1 MKFTTQLYQASHI
14 VCDAEVMSAVIWQPT
29 VPILELIRA
38 THQGKINTIIDPK
51 ICMTQAVLSL
61 TKIILKHV
69 IIQCHF

>member
-38 THQGKINTIIDPK
+38 THQGEINTIIYPK
-51 ICMTQAVLSL
+51 I
-61 TKIILKHV
+61 
-69 IIQCHF
+69 